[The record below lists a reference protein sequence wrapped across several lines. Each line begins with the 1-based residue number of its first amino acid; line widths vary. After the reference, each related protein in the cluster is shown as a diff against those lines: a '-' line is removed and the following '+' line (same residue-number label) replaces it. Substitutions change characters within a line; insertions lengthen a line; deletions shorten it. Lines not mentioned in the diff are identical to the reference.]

1 MSLELNVVVHFILES
16 SHAEAGLLTLT
27 LLLSHN
33 AKNTMFNLKRNS
45 WGLLGP
51 QRDEIVIFFQNA
63 LHVDYYLGIREG
75 PGVLK
80 DPKVLLCDFFDGF
93 V

>member
-1 MSLELNVVVHFILES
+1 MPVLLEIGSIMVLVAL
-16 SHAEAGLLTLT
+16 
-27 LLLSHN
+27 
-33 AKNTMFNLKRNS
+33 KNINMDINLKRNS